1 MRKVMLL
8 NITNHPSNKWS
19 EEQMNGALNLALDVV
34 DIPFPNVDPKLST
47 EEVYKMADNLV
58 QDIEKK
64 YGINNICCLVQGDF
78 TLTVALIFCLNYH
91 EIPVYAAT
99 SERNTINNEDGSKT
113 FIFNFNQFRNYIY
126 IPNNG

>member
-113 FIFNFNQFRNYIY
+113 FIFNFNQFR
-126 IPNNG
+126 